1 MNAQARPASPLPPG
15 LRWLGPP
22 LAGVGAG
29 LAGQLLG
36 ADFWGSLIAALV
48 VGFVP
53 IIVYRLWKW
62 RHHRRG

>member
-1 MNAQARPASPLPPG
+1 MPKPPSWLP
-15 LRWLGPP
+15 WLGPP